1 MIKGHG
7 DDAYR
12 YEDIRSD
19 FSSNICDHEDHQDL
33 MAHLASHPELIS
45 HYPEPEAWS
54 LEKMIAKHLGIKPE
68 QVIVTNGATEAIYLI
83 AQTFPFEYTI
93 LGPTFSEYEDACN
106 MFYSEPELTSVTW

>member
-19 FSSNICDHEDHQDL
+19 FSSNICVHEDHQDL

-54 LEKMIAKHLGIKPE
+54 LEKMIAKQDSRVWDIVE
-68 QVIVTNGATEAIYLI
+68 QVIKKIEEI
-83 AQTFPFEYTI
+83 
-93 LGPTFSEYEDACN
+93 C
-106 MFYSEPELTSVTW
+106 